1 MSGSSSVAL
10 GLGQGGQIK
19 ETVGRIKDVGDYI
32 SDAEG
37 KRGWFVFGKI
47 PLAALQRIQGRW
59 EGMG

>member
-1 MSGSSSVAL
+1 M
-10 GLGQGGQIK
+10 K
-19 ETVGRIKDVGDYI
+19 ETVGRIKDGGDCI

-47 PLAALQRIQGRW
+47 PLAALQRIRGCW

>member
-1 MSGSSSVAL
+1 M
-10 GLGQGGQIK
+10 K

-47 PLAALQRIQGRW
+47 ALAALQRIQGRW